1 MTQLEGAP
9 ETEKSGRQDLKG
21 WDESQGAASPMLGFP
36 CSLFSRGSFLSR
48 SLSSSTRSIFSIT
61 CGA

>member
-1 MTQLEGAP
+1 
-9 ETEKSGRQDLKG
+9 
-21 WDESQGAASPMLGFP
+21 MLGFP

-61 CGA
+61 CGAECRGWSGLGLYVIPLRLAPSSLAPPVPAFS